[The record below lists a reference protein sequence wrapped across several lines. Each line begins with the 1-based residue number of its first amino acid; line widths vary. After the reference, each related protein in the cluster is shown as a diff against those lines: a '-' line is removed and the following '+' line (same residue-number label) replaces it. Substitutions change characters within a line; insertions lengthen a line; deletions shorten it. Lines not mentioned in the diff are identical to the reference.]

1 MRRNSLYSEKQW
13 DWVVQRYLEGYNPL
27 QLAEFLGVW
36 RNAVI
41 YRLKKAGVYNRLTPL
56 SERKAEFLELC
67 DEEL

>member
-1 MRRNSLYSEKQW
+1 MMTEL
-13 DWVVQRYLEGYNPL
+13 QRVAAIKRLEQLEGYNPL